1 MRRQAPEVAN
11 NFRASFLSYEKDME
25 LIIDRL
31 FNQNKLYGDY
41 LKRLLV
47 INQPDCL
54 TANNAKY
61 DALIKQYSVRRL
73 MDEGYVRLVP
83 RLDLEEHESIKSFI
97 IVTMDDFIPTSN
109 EQYMDCTLSFFTF
122 SEYEHTKMDNY
133 QYRPI
138 KIAGYI
144 NGVMNNAKLT
154 NIGKTKL
161 MGAQQVPLNEYWGGM
176 CLMYSVTHGDE
187 EDKNPDIQE

>member
-61 DALIKQYSVRRL
+61 DALIKQYSEVRCPNQTIQRAAV
-73 MDEGYVRLVP
+73 DGRGI
-83 RLDLEEHESIKSFI
+83 RA
-97 IVTMDDFIPTSN
+97 TG
-109 EQYMDCTLSFFTF
+109 
-122 SEYEHTKMDNY
+122 SEVGLG
-133 QYRPI
+133 R
-138 KIAGYI
+138 AR
-144 NGVMNNAKLT
+144 T
-154 NIGKTKL
+154 NQIFHHRH
-161 MGAQQVPLNEYWGGM
+161 
-176 CLMYSVTHGDE
+176 HG
-187 EDKNPDIQE
+187 